1 MEQKARR
8 ALLTLILLFGAVAA
22 FAQSTEPRLTPTQFA
37 VELGKAPVPLS
48 VSQLI
53 EASLRFSG
61 ADAATIA
68 ADTVRLEKIIG
79 EAKQALAPYSTDYE
93 KGDQLLIFMHK
104 RLLTQYSEPQTRVDT
119 LLRTGQFNCVSSA
132 VVYMIL
138 GRAVGLKVEGVYTPD
153 HAFCTV
159 QARGRSV
166 DVETTNR
173 YGFDPGTKTAFH
185 DAFGNT
191 GFTYVPPGNYQLRTA
206 TDGRGLL
213 SFILQ
218 NRMSLLERQYRFAE
232 AVGLAV
238 DRYALLG
245 TKAALDDLASEAGN
259 YCALLNQHQ
268 EYAKGI
274 TFVDAVEKR
283 YGKLPQLVKLMN
295 GLVHNEVLK
304 FTNAGHYQ
312 KALELIQERSAAGS
326 IDASAAA
333 SLKRMVTERQLAE
346 VVNKQPFAD
355 ALAQVEQS
363 YKQGDIPKAQYQNY
377 LVAVFGKEA
386 QSTAA
391 SQGYLAAVKVLE
403 RGIKLTGGD
412 PQLERGRQ
420 VYLNNYIATVHNQ
433 FATLFNNHEYNKA
446 RQIVNE
452 GLKVVPDSSIL
463 NQDLSLLRQATG
475 Q

>member
-8 ALLTLILLFGAVAA
+8 AILTLLLLFCAA
-22 FAQSTEPRLTPTQFA
+22 TVFAQSTEPRLSPTQFA
-37 VELGKAPVPLS
+37 VELGKASAPLS

-68 ADTVRLEKIIG
+68 SDTARLEKIVA
-79 EAKQALAPYSTDYE
+79 EAKQAVAPYSTDYE

-104 RLLTQYSEPQTRVDT
+104 RLLTHYSEPQTRVDT

-132 VVYMIL
+132 VLYMIL
-138 GRAVGLKVEGVYTPD
+138 GRAIGLHVEGVYTPD

-159 QARGRSV
+159 KARGRLV

-191 GFTYVPPGNYQLRTA
+191 GFTYVPPGNYRLRTA

-238 DRYALLG
+238 DRYAVLG
-245 TKAALDDLASEAGN
+245 TKAALNDLASEAGN
-259 YCALLNQHQ
+259 YCALLNQRR

-283 YGKLPQLVKLMN
+283 YGKLPRLVKLMN
-295 GLVHNEVLK
+295 GLVHNEVLR
-304 FTNAGHYQ
+304 FTNAGQYQ
-312 KALELIQERSAAGS
+312 EALTLIRERSAAGS
-326 IDASAAA
+326 IDASNVA

-355 ALAQVEQS
+355 ALAKVEQS
-363 YKQGDIPKAQYQNY
+363 YRQGDIQKSQYQSY

-391 SQGYLAAVKVLE
+391 KQGYLAAAKVLE
-403 RGIKLTGGD
+403 QGIKLTGGD

-420 VYLNNYIATVHNQ
+420 VYINNYVATVHNR
-433 FATLFNNHEYNKA
+433 FAALFNNQEYTKA
-446 RQIVNE
+446 RQIVDE
-452 GLKVVPDSSIL
+452 GLKIVPDSSIL
-463 NQDLSLLRQATG
+463 NQDLSLLQQATG
-475 Q
+475 R